1 MGKREQG
8 ERINREDIEMDRK
21 RKNSAFYG
29 GQIKHVLETMMAL
42 SGWQG
47 KEA

>member
-1 MGKREQG
+1 MGKREEE
-8 ERINREDIEMDRK
+8 ERINIEDIEMDRK
-21 RKNSAFYG
+21 RKNSASYG

-47 KEA
+47 NEA